1 MNTNK
6 SIFTSQHYL
15 AMRVADIFNPEKKN
29 RLFMTR
35 QVHTVFPSPFTIYS
49 KDIVID
55 QLRRAS
61 EDSATLSTNKSS
73 LDNNLS
79 YHLTPIF
86 RERKTSRFGF
96 CISSNND
103 EGVRIPSFVSYILAK
118 KCSQLAFYN
127 SYNLKG
133 EDPTYLDKTLIREYS
148 DNNPWAREIIGN
160 CGNEKI
166 LIQIE
171 RLAEKEQMN
180 ILMKFNS
187 A

>member
-15 AMRVADIFNPEKKN
+15 AMRVADIFNPQKKN

-35 QVHTVFPSPFTIYS
+35 QVNTVFPSAFTIYS
-49 KDIVID
+49 KDIVLD
-55 QLRRAS
+55 QLRRTS
-61 EDSATLSTNKSS
+61 EDSATLSTHTCSF
-73 LDNNLS
+73 DNT
-79 YHLTPIF
+79 LTHSVTPVF

-96 CISSNND
+96 CISSSND
-103 EGVRIPSFVSYILAK
+103 EGIRIPSFVSYILAK
-118 KCSQLAFYN
+118 KCTQLAFYK
-127 SYNLKG
+127 SHNLND
-133 EDPTYLDKTLIREYS
+133 EDHLYLDKSLVREYS

-160 CGNEKI
+160 CYDEKI

-171 RLAEKEQMN
+171 RLAEKEQVN